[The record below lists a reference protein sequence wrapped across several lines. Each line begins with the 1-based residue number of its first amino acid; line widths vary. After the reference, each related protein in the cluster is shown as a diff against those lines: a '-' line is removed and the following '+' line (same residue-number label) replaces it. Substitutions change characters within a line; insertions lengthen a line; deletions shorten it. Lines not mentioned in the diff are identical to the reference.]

1 MQFLC
6 NSENLA
12 MAVKAV
18 ESCVEKRS
26 PQESFTQ
33 VLVRSKEGRVY
44 VEACGQAS
52 SAYFEVENAEVTS
65 HSSIAVPG
73 EAFIAV
79 AKACEGGEVGI
90 AANLG
95 SGAVS
100 IVCGGSQWSLP
111 CFPGESFLRFKCSEN
126 APEGVVVPSG
136 WLRHALLACKPI
148 MRDDAQSHPVAQI
161 GFSDGHAIVGAASR
175 NRAIYHKVAATGDT
189 TELSHWT
196 SLPGLHAMAQAAAFI
211 GDWRGDA
218 TISADAKACYI
229 SIFENRFTF
238 HPAVTPQL
246 LKIAVT
252 KVPTKPGF
260 RMKLSVDEL
269 KAALKRAVIGAQVH
283 KAVKIWVGT
292 GTGFLFV
299 EPSVVSNKAN
309 FSPIT
314 RDGDG
319 SLMLNHEFL
328 ADCLDACQDDEL
340 HLIEESGICFI
351 TSGTTRC
358 VVAGIVEEGDG

>member
-6 NSENLA
+6 TSGNLTV
-12 MAVKAV
+12 AVKAIEQIV
-18 ESCVEKRS
+18 ERRS

-33 VLVRSKEGRVY
+33 VLIRSKEGRVY

-52 SAYFEVENAEVTS
+52 SAYFEIEGAEATA
-65 HSSIAVPG
+65 HHSIAVPG
-73 EAFIAV
+73 EAFISV
-79 AKACEGGEVGI
+79 AKACEGEEVGV
-90 AANLG
+90 AANLS

-111 CFPGESFLRFKCSEN
+111 CFPGETFLRFKASETT
-126 APEGVVVPSG
+126 PEGVTVPSS

-148 MRDDAQSHPVAQI
+148 MRDDAPSQPVSQI
-161 GFSDGHAIVGAASR
+161 GFTDDHLIVGAASR
-175 NRAIYHKVAATGDT
+175 NRATYHKIKAAGNTA
-189 TELSHWT
+189 ELSHWT
-196 SLPGLHAMAQAAAFI
+196 SLPGLQAMSQAASFI

-218 TISADAKACYI
+218 VISADTKACYI

-238 HPAVTPQL
+238 HPTNAPQM
-246 LKIAVT
+246 LKSVV
-252 KVPTKPGF
+252 KRVPTKPGF
-260 RMKLSVDEL
+260 RLRLSVDEL
-269 KAALKRAVIGAQVH
+269 KAALKRVVIGAQVH
-283 KAVKIWVGT
+283 KAVKLWAGT

-299 EPSVVSNKAN
+299 EPSVVSNKAQ
-309 FSPIT
+309 FGTIS

-319 SLMLNHEFL
+319 QMMLNHEYL
-328 ADCLDACQDDEL
+328 ADCLDACQEDEL

-358 VVAGIVEEGDG
+358 VVAGIVEEGNE